1 MGLFVRTVPQQMQT
15 MRESIENEGAIEHE
29 AEIDLVEHEVELDCD
44 HKAYCSSKIEN
55 DESFESKSKGLITKR
70 KVDMGDRLQINFYGK
85 HSVQAGIDMDMHY
98 LTSILSFQRQ
108 FLACVYSEQNEI
120 FDGEL
125 LGNKVVVVDGMTEDN
140 DDNVGASSKAK
151 SGDSVAR
158 NEHVRGGVAIPVLN
172 ESQQRACDAFI
183 ADRGPK
189 IHIVQG

>member
-1 MGLFVRTVPQQMQT
+1 MADCWMALQRLMVN
-15 MRESIENEGAIEHE
+15 SLE
-29 AEIDLVEHEVELDCD
+29 ASLSGV
-44 HKAYCSSKIEN
+44 
-55 DESFESKSKGLITKR
+55 KGEDPTE
-70 KVDMGDRLQINFYGK
+70 
-85 HSVQAGIDMDMHY
+85 AGIDRDMHY

-108 FLACVYSEQNEI
+108 FLGCVYCEQNEN

-125 LGNKVVVVDGMTEDN
+125 LGNKVVVDGMTEDD

-151 SGDSVAR
+151 SRDSVAR

-172 ESQQRACDAFI
+172 VSQQRACDAFI